1 MSTKIIRTYTELSR
15 IDSFEDRYEYL
26 RLAAIIG
33 ESTFGFERFLNQSF
47 YRSREWKSVRREV
60 IKRDNGCDLGVEGRD
75 VFGRIEIHHIN
86 PISIED
92 IENGSGVLLDL
103 ENLICVSPMTHKAIH
118 YGDKSLLP
126 KNQITVR
133 RPNDTCPWKTVE

>member
-1 MSTKIIRTYTELSR
+1 MKIIRTYTELSR

-33 ESTFGFERFLNQSF
+33 ESTFGFVRFLNQNF

-60 IKRDNGCDLGVEGRD
+60 IKRDNGSDLGVEGRD
-75 VFGRIEIHHIN
+75 IFGRIEIHHIT

-133 RPNDTCPWKTVE
+133 RPNDTCPWK

>member
-1 MSTKIIRTYTELSR
+1 MKIIRTYTELSR

-33 ESTFGFERFLNQSF
+33 ESTFGFERFLNQNF

-75 VFGRIEIHHIN
+75 IFGRIEIHHIT

-133 RPNDTCPWKTVE
+133 RPNDTCPWK